1 MDLTIRLDLDYVPW
15 DAESASE
22 FGHAEP
28 AMILRLMDVARV
40 NGTKYHFFASTR
52 ALQAFP
58 AMADLVL
65 NEGHHL
71 DWLCTEPA
79 SIDAD
84 ITEARRVLGLAGV
97 TPEVIGLQ
105 VDMVGVKP
113 LEGVAFAGVSEM
125 KSDLDAIRGGQTF
138 RLWADDVK
146 AHLRAAKDLN
156 KSLTVVLHPQIMG
169 KFDSQG
175 TVLADL
181 VKYSIGL
188 GFKIRTLRE
197 ILK

>member
-1 MDLTIRLDLDYVPW
+1 MDLTIRLDYVPW
-15 DAESASE
+15 DAESAAE

-79 SIDAD
+79 TLDAEFM
-84 ITEARRVLGLAGV
+84 IAKGLLGVVGV
-97 TPEVIGLQ
+97 TPEVVGLTFLDETLQ
-105 VDMVGVKP
+105 
-113 LEGVAFAGVSEM
+113 LEGVRFAGPGEM
-125 KSDLDAIRGGQTF
+125 KSDRDAIRSGLTF
-138 RLWADDVK
+138 RLWSEQVK
-146 AHLRAAKDLN
+146 SHLRAAKDLK
-156 KSLTVVLHPQIMG
+156 KSQTIVLHPQVIG
-169 KFDSQG
+169 KFDPQG
-175 TVLADL
+175 AVLSDL
-181 VKYSIGL
+181 LKHGLGL

-197 ILK
+197 DVAR